1 MWCQKL
7 SLKQSFLPLY
17 EKAGSSEGVTRPR
30 PPATGPSGLRGRV
43 PAHRRTVCCLGQR
56 WPRCPV
62 RSLRPAQATACASV
76 SPADRLRSPCPSA
89 SWPWAQIAARGARVR
104 LQLSF
109 RPCRLFSEFLGE
121 LLRPAHAGSLSLG
134 RTPGRPALV
143 PSDPA
148 LPWGIRPCVGGCR
161 VGQPSSS
168 SRPDTAHR
176 LPRGGSGG
184 CWVPVQP
191 SPSPGRPAMPSASPP
206 TSPCCPQ
213 AKITV
218 PLVHGM
224 TTRVLFLGSR
234 PLVPLSPKGRATACS
249 PPLPWEPLLF
259 SVEVAPGN
267 QLPHLG
273 QTSAS

>member
-1 MWCQKL
+1 M
-7 SLKQSFLPLY
+7 
-17 EKAGSSEGVTRPR
+17 TRPR

-134 RTPGRPALV
+134 RTPGRPALDCPV
-143 PSDPA
+143 VWCRPTPPCPGASVHA
-148 LPWGIRPCVGGCR
+148 WGGAVWG
-161 VGQPSSS
+161 
-168 SRPDTAHR
+168 
-176 LPRGGSGG
+176 
-184 CWVPVQP
+184 
-191 SPSPGRPAMPSASPP
+191 SPP
-206 TSPCCPQ
+206 APHALTQHTDCPGGEVEG
-213 AKITV
+213 A
-218 PLVHGM
+218 G
-224 TTRVLFLGSR
+224 FLSS
-234 PLVPLSPKGRATACS
+234 LL
-249 PPLPWEPLLF
+249 PPQEDLRCP
-259 SVEVAPGN
+259 
-267 QLPHLG
+267 PHPH
-273 QTSAS
+273 